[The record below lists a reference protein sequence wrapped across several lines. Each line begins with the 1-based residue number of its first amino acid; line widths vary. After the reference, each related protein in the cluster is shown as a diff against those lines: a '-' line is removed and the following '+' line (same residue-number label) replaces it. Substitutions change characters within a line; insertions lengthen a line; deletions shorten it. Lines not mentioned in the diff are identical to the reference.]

1 MDPFIGEI
9 RMCGFNFAP
18 VGWALCDGQMLPI
31 SQNQALFALL
41 GTTFGGN
48 GTTTFGLPDLR
59 SRVPIHQGQG
69 IGLSLYSMGQNG
81 GVENVTLNVSQMPT
95 HNHTV
100 GVNNN
105 TGTTPDPTNAF
116 PAKGYTGE
124 FRNSTLISN
133 YGTSATGNFAQNAVS
148 QVGGGQ
154 PHTNIE
160 PYLCVNFI
168 IALNGIFPSR
178 S

>member
-1 MDPFIGEI
+1 MDPYIGEI
-9 RMCGFNFAP
+9 RMVGFNFAP

-105 TGTTPDPTNAF
+105 AGTTPDPTNAF
-116 PAKGYTGE
+116 PAKGYAGE
-124 FRNSTLISN
+124 SRNPTLIPN
-133 YGTSATGNFAQNAVS
+133 YGTSATGNFAQNTVS
-148 QVGGGQ
+148 QVGGSQ

-168 IALNGIFPSR
+168 IALNGVFPSR